1 MKLTLQEKLKAT
13 KEHVDGKLTIK
24 EVSEKYGI
32 DPAKIKYYSKL
43 YKAYGDKPF
52 MDSNHLKYTREKKLE
67 MIKRCLAGESAYQLS
82 FELGTPDRKVVGE
95 WVALYKAKGENA
107 IQTTNRR
114 KNYVLKDERE
124 KMRAHKRLVQRNN
137 YLEAENEVLKKW
149 YSLILQRNELS
160 DKK

>member
-24 EVSEKYGI
+24 EVCEKYKI
-32 DPAKIKYYSKL
+32 DPARIKYYTKL
-43 YKAYGDKPF
+43 YRAYGEKPF
-52 MDSNHLKYTREKKLE
+52 MNSDHLQYTRETKLK
-67 MIKRCLAGESAYQLS
+67 MIKRCLAGESAYKLS

-95 WVALYKAKGENA
+95 WVALYKAKGEKA

-114 KNYVLKDERE
+114 KNYLIKDERV
-124 KMRAHKRLVQRNN
+124 KVNAQKRLVERNN

-149 YSLILQRNELS
+149 YSLILQRSELS
-160 DKK
+160 EKK